1 MANPPP
7 DPSAAFAAWYAARA
21 AGLEGSDELD
31 RLEVAVSAAL
41 RGTAARLAPRGCD
54 PDDLLQEAWLR
65 FLPRARAGE
74 FTPGDG
80 VPLRWLRRV
89 LHNLVVDHVRR
100 VARRPLLGDEAVASL
115 VDGTAADVED
125 EAHRRELQHGVR
137 AALDSLRR
145 ESPGR
150 AYDMVELLR
159 QHYVEGRTA
168 EEIALALGKSVNSV
182 EVALVRARKAFL
194 RHYQAGRSESP

>member
-1 MANPPP
+1 M
-7 DPSAAFAAWYAARA
+7 
-21 AGLEGSDELD
+21 
-31 RLEVAVSAAL
+31 
-41 RGTAARLAPRGCD
+41 
-54 PDDLLQEAWLR
+54 
-65 FLPRARAGE
+65 
-74 FTPGDG
+74 
-80 VPLRWLRRV
+80 
-89 LHNLVVDHVRR
+89 
-100 VARRPLLGDEAVASL
+100 
-115 VDGTAADVED
+115 
-125 EAHRRELQHGVR
+125 R